1 MIAAVVRQGPLP
13 GWIHGL
19 LEYVLAAALIV
30 APFVLAFRS
39 GGATAMSIVAG
50 VVVLIVAATTNWST
64 SLVRALPVAVH
75 ILLDYVLAGVL
86 IASPFLFGFSQE
98 TNPTAFFIAAGVVHL
113 LVTIAT
119 RFAPRRREPGAPA
132 GDGRQPAERERVA
145 PR

>member
-19 LEYVLAAALIV
+19 LEYLLAAALIV
-30 APFVLAFRS
+30 APFALAFRS
-39 GGATAMSIVAG
+39 GGATAVAIVAG
-50 VVVLIVAATTNWST
+50 VAVLIVAATTNWST
-64 SLVRALPVAVH
+64 SLVRALPVPVH

-86 IASPFLFGFSQE
+86 IASPFLFGFSRE

-119 RFAPRRREPGAPA
+119 RFGRREPEPPA
-132 GDGRQPAERERVA
+132 GEGERPAEREQVA